1 MATIKESFNTYWKSF
16 QEQFNSLPS
25 EKKKKVGTI
34 VLAMGEDGL
43 QVGISGSSDIVEYM
57 IARLLACDAV
67 KKETLSAAM
76 CVALGVF
83 DRKKDGNTK
92 DDTSEDATRL
102 FNDIIGKTKN

>member
-25 EKKKKVGTI
+25 EKKKEVGTI

-43 QVGISGSSDIVEYM
+43 QVGISGSSDIIEYLV
-57 IARLLACDAV
+57 ARLLDCDAI

-83 DRKKDGNTK
+83 DTEKKDKYKHCNPT
-92 DDTSEDATRL
+92 DL
-102 FNDIIGKTKN
+102 FNEIVGEEEK